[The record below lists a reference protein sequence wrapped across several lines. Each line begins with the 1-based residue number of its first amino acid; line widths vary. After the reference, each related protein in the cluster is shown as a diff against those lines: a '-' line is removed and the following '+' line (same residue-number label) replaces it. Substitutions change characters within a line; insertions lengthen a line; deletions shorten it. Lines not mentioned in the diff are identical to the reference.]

1 MKFLSIASVLL
12 LAPLLQAEVHSLTL
26 PQALEIASRQNPEV
40 ALARL
45 DEQRAQQGIRV
56 ALDPFRPKLYG
67 GSGLAYTYGYP
78 NSIDGNAPSLFELK
92 TDMAIFNRP
101 KSYEVAS
108 SRETARGSQFGAQ
121 AKAEDV
127 AYQAADLFLTAS
139 TIDHQ
144 SQTLSQQLPSL
155 QKVLEAMN
163 AAVSEG
169 SELPLES
176 KRAKVNLAV
185 SQERLSS
192 SQLDLDYYEMLLA
205 VALGY
210 PATDRVKPLDSD
222 LSATPTPPTEE
233 DAADMALHNNRQL
246 RQMQSSVLAKELEVR
261 SFRAARLPEVNL
273 VAQYALFAKY
283 NYVNYFQKFQRNNF
297 QIGAS
302 ISIPILVGSASKGYA
317 DQNST
322 DMQKIRVQMD
332 QTRNRIISDTRR
344 SYELWKK
351 AENLRDLSRL
361 QLDLAREELTV
372 LLAKQ
377 GEGQVP
383 MSQVEQAR
391 LEEGNRWIALYEA
404 ETQVTRAKLAILR
417 QTGTL
422 LAVLGALPPR
432 RFPNACRSQTKF
444 PLSKSP
450 AFASFTTASL
460 PSTD

>member
-1 MKFLSIASVLL
+1 MPKFAILL
-12 LAPLLQAEVHSLTL
+12 LLFTTLLHAEVHSLTL
-26 PQALEIASRQNPEV
+26 QQALELAARQNPEV

-45 DEQRAQQGIRV
+45 DEQRAQQSV
-56 ALDPFRPKLYG
+56 QVSLDPFRPKVYG

-78 NSIDGNAPSLFELK
+78 NSIDGNAPSLIQLK
-92 TDMAIFNRP
+92 TDMALFNKP
-101 KSYEVAS
+101 KSYEVAAA
-108 SRETARGSQFGAQ
+108 RETARGSQFAAQ
-121 AKAEDV
+121 AKAEEV

-139 TIDHQ
+139 TIAHEG
-144 SQTLSQQLPSL
+144 QTLAQQLPSL
-155 QKVLEAMN
+155 KKVLDAMD

-185 SQERLSS
+185 SEERLNASR
-192 SQLDLDYYEMLLA
+192 LDLDYYQMLLA

-210 PATDRVKPLDSD
+210 PATDRVTPVDSD
-222 LSATPTPPTEE
+222 ISSAPTPPTAE

-246 RQMQSSVLAKELEVR
+246 RQMQSAVLAKELEVR

-283 NYVNYFQKFQRNNF
+283 NYVNYFQKFQRNNA

-302 ISIPILVGSASKGYA
+302 ITIPVLVGSASKGLA
-317 DQNST
+317 QQNST
-322 DMQKIRVQMD
+322 DMQKIRIQMD

-351 AENLRDLSRL
+351 AENIRDLSRL

-377 GEGQVP
+377 GEGQIT
-383 MSQVEQAR
+383 MSRVEQAR

-417 QTGTL
+417 ETGTL
-422 LAVLGALPPR
+422 LAVLRAIP
-432 RFPNACRSQTKF
+432 
-444 PLSKSP
+444 
-450 AFASFTTASL
+450 
-460 PSTD
+460 